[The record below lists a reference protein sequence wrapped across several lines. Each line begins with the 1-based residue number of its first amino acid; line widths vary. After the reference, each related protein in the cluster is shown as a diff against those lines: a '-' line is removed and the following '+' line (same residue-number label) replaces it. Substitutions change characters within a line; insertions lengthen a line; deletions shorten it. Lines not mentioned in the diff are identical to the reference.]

1 MPILEG
7 FVNKL
12 NNFNGAMMIDKI
24 GSGGIKP
31 NRIIE
36 TTKIEKND
44 SVQIKEKDFKQILG
58 TASES
63 NVTES
68 NLESSI
74 KEISQKLSSGEITN
88 EQAIDLIVSAFREE
102 IKGTPDVEAKIQFIK
117 EVLSDDPTIELLLK
131 GK

>member
-117 EVLSDDPTIELLLK
+117 EILTDDPTIEILLK

>member
-7 FVNKL
+7 FINKL

-44 SVQIKEKDFKQILG
+44 SIQIKEKDFKQILG